1 MRGRPWEVATDQN
14 QSADGHA
21 HPKIVYIL
29 LDLDSRA
36 HVGHFLRLRLR
47 CLIALIESI
56 IAKHSAMNLA
66 ATRASGKVA
75 ISRHEAK
82 MCEKRSLSKL
92 RADVKHEKRLNAKP
106 VGVEGSKNAPCAA
119 GRRAKSPC

>member
-21 HPKIVYIL
+21 HPKIAYIL

-56 IAKHSAMNLA
+56 IAKHSGLPLISNEPCCHPGV
-66 ATRASGKVA
+66 GKGSDLETQGQNAREAVA
-75 ISRHEAK
+75 VESVQRNGVF
-82 MCEKRSLSKL
+82 LSS
-92 RADVKHEKRLNAKP
+92 V
-106 VGVEGSKNAPCAA
+106 
-119 GRRAKSPC
+119 